1 MSLGKA
7 AVYKHIPVYYPHHV
21 GSVGGL
27 VGMIGGLGG
36 FFLPIAFGLLL
47 DFTGVWTA
55 PYMLLFVLVAVSTIW
70 MHVAIRRMERA
81 RHPALR
87 DERYLS
93 DLPAEPYPAPPPGTT
108 SGKPVGEGLVD
119 QGQPAR

>member
-1 MSLGKA
+1 
-7 AVYKHIPVYYPHHV
+7 
-21 GSVGGL
+21 
-27 VGMIGGLGG
+27 MIGGLGG

-70 MHVAIRRMERA
+70 MHVAIRRMERV

-93 DLPAEPYPAPPPGTT
+93 DLPTKPYPAPPPGAS
-108 SGKPVGEGLVD
+108 SGKLAAEGLVD